1 MENINFPL
9 LAAWSLCLGGTLER
23 KAASQGGKEVMRNAR
38 TIKIAD

>member
-9 LAAWSLCLGGTLER
+9 LAGTLER